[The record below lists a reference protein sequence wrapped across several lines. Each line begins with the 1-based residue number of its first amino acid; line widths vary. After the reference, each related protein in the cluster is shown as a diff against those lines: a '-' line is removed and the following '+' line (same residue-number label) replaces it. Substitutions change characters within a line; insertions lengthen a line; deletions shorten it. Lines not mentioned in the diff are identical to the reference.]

1 MKFSDLRTVMLPEGR
16 LIIRLYSSGDR
27 VIDSGAVV
35 LFNLNDQLNDAEVK
49 LVYVSECIQ
58 HVDLLI
64 PDKQFEET
72 NWNEFFGKNVFQS
85 ETPQFNPDNFPD
97 EGV

>member
-1 MKFSDLRTVMLPEGR
+1 MNFSQLRSVMLPEGR
-16 LIIRLYSSGDR
+16 LILRLYSSGDK

-35 LFNLNDQLNDAEVK
+35 LMNIGDALKDAEVK

-58 HVDLLI
+58 HVDLKISDEL
-64 PDKQFEET
+64 FNNT
-72 NWNEFFGKNVFQS
+72 NWDEFFGKNVYQS